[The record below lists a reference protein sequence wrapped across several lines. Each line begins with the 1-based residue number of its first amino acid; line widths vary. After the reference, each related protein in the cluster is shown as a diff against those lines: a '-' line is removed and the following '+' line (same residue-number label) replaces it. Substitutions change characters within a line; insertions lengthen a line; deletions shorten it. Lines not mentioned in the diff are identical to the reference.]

1 MRTTLSGLAVAGVLA
16 IGAGDLSAQRPQT
29 REGFWI
35 SFGLGYGS
43 AAIACDGCPE
53 LETLSSFTSY
63 VRLGGTLN
71 DRVLLGG
78 DLVAWTKTR
87 NGVTATLGGMMA
99 TLLFYPAPA
108 SGFFVRGG
116 AGFALYDES
125 NGGSIGGVGG
135 GVLAGVGYDI
145 RLGRNISL
153 TAFADALYGA
163 VGDLTTNGGSVTE
176 TGFTQTLLH
185 AGLGVTF
192 H

>member
-1 MRTTLSGLAVAGVLA
+1 MRTTLGGLAVAGLLA
-16 IGAGDLSAQRPQT
+16 MGAGDLSAQRPQT

-43 AAIACDGCPE
+43 AAIACEGCPE

-71 DRVLLGG
+71 DHVLLGG
-78 DLVAWTKTR
+78 DIVAWTKTR
-87 NGVTATLGGMMA
+87 NGATATLGGMTA
-99 TLLFYPAPA
+99 TLLFYPAA
-108 SGFFVRGG
+108 ARGFFVRGG
-116 AGFALYDES
+116 AGFALYAES
-125 NGGSIGGVGG
+125 NGGSVTGTGA
-135 GVLAGVGYDI
+135 GVLAGLGYDI
-145 RLGRNISL
+145 RLGRNVSL

-163 VGDLTTNGGSVTE
+163 VGDLMTNGGTTTE
-176 TGFTQTLLH
+176 TGFTQTLVH